1 MKGIKVYKLQKNKNN
16 PNLIIGEL
24 KKKFG
29 FICKRFFFILGD
41 KNEIRGHHAHKKQLQ
56 FMVCLS
62 GSCQLEF
69 DNFKTKKSI
78 KLDNNKVGVK
88 VSSGIW
94 GVQKYLEKNTLLLVL
109 SDAAFNEKD
118 YLRDYKDFKKFIK
131 SKK

>member
-56 FMVCLS
+56 FMVCLT

-109 SDAAFNEKD
+109 SDAAFNEKET
-118 YLRDYKDFKKFIK
+118 IK
-131 SKK
+131 ILKNL